1 MAFKERITIH
11 KLPVLEYALKNLL
24 TNDEYSFID
33 NAFNNTIIP
42 DDFISATSLSLFAM
56 LLRVGMIDEY
66 NIQEYTSLGKIIP
79 PSIDVFSKLD
89 VINSKNFNE
98 YAEKLN
104 KCPLTE
110 QEKQEYIKRYYNE
123 NQLLTIDEIKIIHG
137 WHYDEDN
144 KPTNEERYLLFK
156 AVYFTLSQ
164 NGFIHDALNLLNR
177 MKEYTASRLWRNNIS
192 KCIKICINKFVSA
205 YSNNDKTIKEIK
217 ILNERMC
224 LY

>member
-56 LLRVGMIDEY
+56 LLRVGMVDEY

-104 KCPLTE
+104 KCPLLE

-123 NQLLTIDEIKIIHG
+123 NQLLTVDEIKIIRG
-137 WHYDEDN
+137 WYYDEDN

-156 AVYFTLSQ
+156 AVFFTLNQ
-164 NGFIHDALNLLNR
+164 NGFIHDALDLLNR

-192 KCIKICINKFVSA
+192 KCIKICVNKFVSA
-205 YSNNDKTIKEIK
+205 YSNNDKTIEEIR